1 MIIKQCNSSL
11 KEDTYTDEH
20 MYREFHKLAKTILV
34 LSIYEMLL
42 LFRSLWSAG

>member
-1 MIIKQCNSSL
+1 MKQLNNSL

-20 MYREFHKLAKTILV
+20 MYREFHKLAQTILV
-34 LSIYEMLL
+34 LIYEVLL